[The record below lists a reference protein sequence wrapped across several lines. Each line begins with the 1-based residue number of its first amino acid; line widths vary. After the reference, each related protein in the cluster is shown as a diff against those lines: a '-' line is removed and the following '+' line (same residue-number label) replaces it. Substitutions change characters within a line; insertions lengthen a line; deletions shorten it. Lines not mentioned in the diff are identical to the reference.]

1 MGFTQVKA
9 SLVEVTENAT
19 GWCRLRVLL
28 EVDAEMRSPVQ
39 GVFAQRCRDSGEG
52 REEGDRK
59 GGQPSEAE
67 LLMQLTPRA
76 AGAQLHTSASRRWC
90 SLCQRSPRS
99 PPGSLW
105 GLTGLG
111 IELSPWPWFIIV
123 KG

>member
-1 MGFTQVKA
+1 M
-9 SLVEVTENAT
+9 
-19 GWCRLRVLL
+19 
-28 EVDAEMRSPVQ
+28 
-39 GVFAQRCRDSGEG
+39 QRCRDSGEG

-90 SLCQRSPRS
+90 SRS
-99 PPGSLW
+99 PPGSLR
-105 GLTGLG
+105 GLMGLG